1 MKQIPHYSDYLAA
14 DDGTIYS
21 TKRTP
26 NTVCKVTSETD
37 GSPPRVQIKRD
48 GASGNH
54 YVPVVVLVA
63 SAYLG
68 DHPRELSVMN
78 LDGDLRNCR
87 PDNVAWVDPANPAAW
102 IDGTAPIPGFPGY
115 FAHESG
121 TIFSCRRGRVVRAL
135 QPIATSNGDDMSVA
149 MFDAGGKERL
159 VRAGLA
165 VCSAFWGDLN
175 GTVVYADGDRKNL
188 AASNLSWGQ
197 GSEDLKHIPEGAR
210 SIPGFPGYFIDEH
223 AVVYTTVAGS
233 MKSGSVF
240 RLTPSL
246 DLADYWCVTLR
257 QDGIQKRRR
266 IHVLVAMAFHGVKE
280 IASLMARHLDDDRD
294 NNHYSNIAWGTH
306 EENMADRDR
315 NGTTARGPHLSKLTD
330 DDIREIRRR
339 CDAGE
344 KHQLVARSYR
354 LRGLAVSNIAARKTF
369 QYVA

>member
-1 MKQIPHYSDYLAA
+1 VQQIPHYSDYLAA

-26 NTVCKVTSETD
+26 NTVCKVTSETAD
-37 GSPPRVQIKRD
+37 SPPRVQIRRD
-48 GASGNH
+48 GSSGNH
-54 YVPVVVLVA
+54 YVPVAVLVA

-68 DHPRELSVMN
+68 DQPEELSVMH

-87 PDNVAWVDPANPAAW
+87 PDNVAWVNPADPAAW
-102 IDGTAPIPGFPGY
+102 IDGTASVPGFPGY

-121 TIFSCRRGRVVRAL
+121 AIFSCRRGRVVRSL
-135 QPIATSNGDDMSVA
+135 QLVVTSSGDDVSVV

-159 VRAGLA
+159 VRASLA

-175 GTVVYADGDRKNL
+175 GTVVYADGDRGNL
-188 AASNLSWGQ
+188 TSDNLSWAQ
-197 GSEDLKHIPEGAR
+197 GSEDLKRVPDRAR
-210 SIPGFPGYFIDEH
+210 PVPGFPGYFIDEH
-223 AVVYTTVAGS
+223 ATVYTTVAGS
-233 MKSGSVF
+233 MREGSVF

-257 QDGIQKRRR
+257 QNGIQKRKR
-266 IHVLVAMAFHGVKE
+266 IHVLVAMAFHGVKKN
-280 IASLMARHLDDDRD
+280 AALMARHLDDDRD

-315 NGTTARGPHLSKLTD
+315 NGTTARGPHLSRLSD

-344 KHQLVARSYR
+344 KHHLVAHSYR
-354 LRGLAVSNIAARKTF
+354 LRGSAVANIAARKTF
-369 QYVA
+369 QNVM